1 MGLLFQI
8 DTKDYDRNGTV
19 CFRPSVRAIIIE
31 NGKIAM
37 VHSEKY
43 NYYKL
48 PGGGI
53 EPGESKEEAL
63 VRETLEETGLRIIP
77 ESIKEYGYVL
87 RKQKGKQEDVF
98 IQENYYYF
106 CQVEKKVNDQSLK
119 GYEAIEN
126 FQLEFVNPLEAI
138 KINRNIDH
146 GPKDKNMVERD
157 IRVLELLMKEKLLK

>member
-1 MGLLFQI
+1 MRLLFQI
-8 DTKDYDRNGTV
+8 DTKDYNPNGTV

-31 NGKIAM
+31 NGKVAM

-63 VRETLEETGLRIIP
+63 MRETLEETGLKIIP
-77 ESIKEYGYVL
+77 DSIKEYGYVL
-87 RKQKGKQEDVF
+87 RKQKGKTEDVF

-106 CQVEKKVNDQSLK
+106 SQVEKKIESQSLE
-119 GYEAIEN
+119 GYEALEK
-126 FQLEFVNPLEAI
+126 FVLEFVNPAEAI
-138 KINRNIDH
+138 KTNRNINH
-146 GPKDKNMVERD
+146 GPKNQIMIESDAKL
-157 IRVLELLMKEKLLK
+157 LELLMEEKLI

>member
-1 MGLLFQI
+1 
-8 DTKDYDRNGTV
+8 
-19 CFRPSVRAIIIE
+19 VRAIIIE

>member
-1 MGLLFQI
+1 
-8 DTKDYDRNGTV
+8 
-19 CFRPSVRAIIIE
+19 VRAIIIE

-157 IRVLELLMKEKLLK
+157 IRVLELLMEEKLLK

>member
-1 MGLLFQI
+1 
-8 DTKDYDRNGTV
+8 
-19 CFRPSVRAIIIE
+19 VRAIIIE

-157 IRVLELLMKEKLLK
+157 IRVLELLTKEKLLK